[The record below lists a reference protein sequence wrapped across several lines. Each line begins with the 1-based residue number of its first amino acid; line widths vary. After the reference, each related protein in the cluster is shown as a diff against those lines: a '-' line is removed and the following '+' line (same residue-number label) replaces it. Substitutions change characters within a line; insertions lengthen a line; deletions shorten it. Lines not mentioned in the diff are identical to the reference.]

1 MGVVLCTHTCVSLS
15 GWCEQERGEG
25 QVWVGLCLRVPTE
38 MGVVLCVHTC
48 QPVWL
53 VWVRA
58 GGRGIYRRLC
68 LHVPTA
74 LLVCLL
80 QMFTALLF
88 EVMPLCVHLLM
99 WSPFFKQC
107 FISSHQSNFLSC
119 IGNYILV
126 TNPSPATS
134 HYLFVITVFTDLLL
148 CLQLLFYGNQFTLK
162 AFNFLI
168 CCRVHLEIARDK
180 VH

>member
-1 MGVVLCTHTCVSLS
+1 MIVKLAYMAYLNGSEMGVVLCTHTCVSLS
-15 GWCEQERGEG
+15 GWCEQEREVRDRCGWG
-25 QVWVGLCLRVPTE
+25 CACVCPQRWVWS
-38 MGVVLCVHTC
+38 CVCT
-48 QPVWL
+48 PVWL

-68 LHVPTA
+68 LHVLTA

-99 WSPFFKQC
+99 WSPFFKQF
-107 FISSHQSNFLSC
+107 FISSYQSNFLSC
-119 IGNYILV
+119 IGSSILV

-134 HYLFVITVFTDLLL
+134 HYLP
-148 CLQLLFYGNQFTLK
+148 
-162 AFNFLI
+162 
-168 CCRVHLEIARDK
+168 
-180 VH
+180 